1 MADFFFLSEFRS
13 NFSVVFFLPCS
24 ITEKLN
30 DKTFFPQLS
39 HFLSWSIDSIL
50 KMVHVMTKN
59 FMDGRVLRI
68 FSSVS
73 QSSYL
78 QVEMESGEGVLATQ
92 KIANCCSKHLKCLE
106 GSA

>member
-1 MADFFFLSEFRS
+1 M
-13 NFSVVFFLPCS
+13 FFLPCS

-39 HFLSWSIDSIL
+39 HFPSKSIDSIL

-78 QVEMESGEGVLATQ
+78 QVEMEKSGEGVLATQ